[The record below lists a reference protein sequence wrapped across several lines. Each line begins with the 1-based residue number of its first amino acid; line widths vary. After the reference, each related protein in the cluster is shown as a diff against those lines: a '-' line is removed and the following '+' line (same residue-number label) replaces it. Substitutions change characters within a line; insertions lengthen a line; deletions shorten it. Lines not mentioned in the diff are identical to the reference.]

1 MAKNPAAKKVVLAC
15 LVAAGGAACLKAM
28 YDSWAR
34 GNFQEDLSS
43 AAFGLMDFVPGG
55 SEVKLLFTEGM
66 DKTVMVLF
74 IKDALYFS
82 PAWPIALVGDVLILS
97 IDLGGAYR
105 IQMQQQGLIDFFVY
119 NGEYDTS
126 GERPKFLRLK
136 LPAGTTV
143 EREALAKYLF
153 ETKALRYRH
162 TGKEYLMNDL
172 SAVSTDLLDKAFIPE
187 DPVTQQ
193 LRMAAE
199 QQLAAINHAEALG
212 AENVFSAT
220 AGFGRWLFGFETVCQ
235 KSEERWCKVF
245 GLLKRKIV
253 DRREIVKEKVMIPQL
268 IEMAEIKR
276 ATLAAVNET
285 EGKLDKLQSQIESLR
300 GSKLEVKLSAVVKK
314 QAEDIAASVRSDTTE
329 ERDMKSGKHWT
340 AAYDTYL
347 RIWNW
352 QRNVKTNIATKTG
365 WERASVLQFKWT
377 GDFADDERKSE
388 QSRRGFASALARI
401 TREITVIK
409 GSTPKTSDVIDKEAF
424 AIMSQVVFPW
434 RAALDEADK
443 DTADQGSTYFTE
455 YEVAVERVK
464 KLYAGSADFQA
475 RLDKGAEIR
484 KSNERLTLDR
494 STSFELRFNDP
505 VLANLYS
512 DGTLSV
518 KWFAALNGSFSPDD
532 TNLRTNFAPY
542 SPEPVKI
549 TVIVTRGGVDRA
561 KGSLSVTMNVAVP
574 GSFLEL
580 SLMPAKPK
588 PLDIAGIAASIPE
601 RFFGGKP
608 RFHYNW
614 TCNNCKVDN
623 YDRSRTAVTAP
634 KNGASSVVCELLVEG
649 ANGKSTILLRKELKF
664 DVSGAVKPTPTPT
677 PRVTPTPTPTPRATP
692 TPSPRVTPTPAA
704 TPGPI
709 PTPTPAATPIATP
722 TANPTAS
729 PTASPTPKPPTVD
742 EETEKKIRYFNC
754 LCRCY
759 SGWAGHIGVY
769 WDPEG
774 KVIPECESSGPCIGG
789 LGAFG
794 CTRRHSFGAPNEE
807 SKRCYE
813 GVYGAGTYDEAKA
826 DKMRREENKK
836 HAKPLTVKFNF
847 EKCPITAQLGE
858 TINFEATIGGGI
870 PPHKYTWTG
879 NGSAKDNKFIFADN
893 GKPGNQTVS
902 VTVTD
907 DEGDS
912 ATVSCTVIVEAMTVK
927 IELLDKENKISF
939 GESRS
944 FKATVMSGDKPAKGN
959 FYFLWQPH
967 PEIQFNP
974 FEYTGGSSTT
984 TKAVFNKV
992 GTTSVLVKAF
1002 TKEGDKVTPVG
1013 ESDEI
1018 AIEVAKPELELVFSP
1033 VKQLVAAEVKAKV
1046 TAKIPDR
1053 KAIDFRWELSQN
1065 GKLLGT
1071 SQDSSEITFAP
1082 QDLKPITVTVY
1093 GRIPVTG
1100 EDLGSKSATF
1110 TAFPP
1115 EIKVTVLGT
1124 EGPSPQVWKE
1134 GVGLVTVEKAI
1145 AIHQNVNLRVDVSP
1159 KIEDVRYQWSVN
1171 EDSHIVGSDISQAV
1185 RINRSQVGSC
1195 EASVIIKTKDG
1206 VELGRGTG
1214 TFSVTISQADID
1226 NGKKQGDVSGK
1237 LNEAK
1242 AMVQKGLLDEG
1253 ITTIDSVLAA
1263 APKSVEAKTLAAKWK
1278 KERTT
1283 VQGQLTKART
1293 LLGQN
1298 KFADATKE
1306 LNVAKALH
1314 PKYKPVVDL
1323 ENEIKDKMG
1332 KQDAALKDAIAS
1344 VRLANEAKDFKKA
1357 LSLAPQVRTGFKLT
1371 PANEAELKR
1380 YEDLARERETEKER
1394 RRGMLRQAEAKQNSG
1409 DYDGVVRDVDEIL
1422 KSFDTYWSSTIDSEP
1437 KTAESLKA
1445 EALKRKDRVN
1455 GLMMQVK
1462 AAAEA
1467 VKFDKKQLQLG
1478 LTNADE
1484 VLRTAPSHVDAA
1496 KYKAIIAD
1504 RLARGEK
1511 GAKADDAEAK
1521 GDTATA
1527 SGDHK
1532 SAIKAYDSAIK
1543 SNPNDAENYIKRGSS
1558 KLAVNDVKGALKDFD
1573 KGIELKPG
1581 VPAWHMKRAAT
1592 RDKAGDNAGA
1602 VSDYQSVII
1611 VEPRNMDALT
1621 ALAAVYVKTNN
1632 NAGLIDVYTRII
1644 NLEPGNARAYLARG
1658 MAYQASGSCPLAL
1671 RDFEKAIALDPR
1683 NSQAYNGHGECR
1695 EQGNDLKN
1703 AIKDYETAVKL
1714 DPSNAEAVANR
1725 DRLKLK
1731 TTPTPKPAAT
1741 PKPTPKPIPT
1751 PIRTP
1756 KPVPTPKPVS
1766 TPRPTPKPVATP
1778 RPTPKPSGTP
1788 SKIPSKI
1795 NIPGIGSI
1803 KIPGAKPTPTPP
1815 PTKTGSVPAGK
1826 ETHVLNNGNIYGVS
1840 NGPTSPTAFKVTG
1853 KWVLTYIQTYHW
1865 NNATG
1870 MSPGYISLTENSGT
1884 KYGPWRATGTPGQ
1897 GGVRNAY
1904 WEVRP
1909 NVVLPPGTYTIVDS
1923 SPATWSQNSQS
1934 GGKGFAVVKGYFAG
1948 SAQTSVGGTST
1959 PTPTPS
1965 KPPSTSVGNQSVTAI
1980 IENRSNMATH
1990 IFTAGESFGP
2000 GNKFAPGEKREVRVL
2015 SDFSGRIQFAA
2026 GRNGKVITTKVWAGT
2041 GGDASRYPRVIF
2053 DGSQLLIT
2061 TGLR

>member
-1 MAKNPAAKKVVLAC
+1 M
-15 LVAAGGAACLKAM
+15 
-28 YDSWAR
+28 
-34 GNFQEDLSS
+34 
-43 AAFGLMDFVPGG
+43 
-55 SEVKLLFTEGM
+55 
-66 DKTVMVLF
+66 
-74 IKDALYFS
+74 
-82 PAWPIALVGDVLILS
+82 
-97 IDLGGAYR
+97 
-105 IQMQQQGLIDFFVY
+105 
-119 NGEYDTS
+119 
-126 GERPKFLRLK
+126 
-136 LPAGTTV
+136 
-143 EREALAKYLF
+143 
-153 ETKALRYRH
+153 
-162 TGKEYLMNDL
+162 
-172 SAVSTDLLDKAFIPE
+172 
-187 DPVTQQ
+187 
-193 LRMAAE
+193 
-199 QQLAAINHAEALG
+199 
-212 AENVFSAT
+212 
-220 AGFGRWLFGFETVCQ
+220 
-235 KSEERWCKVF
+235 
-245 GLLKRKIV
+245 
-253 DRREIVKEKVMIPQL
+253 
-268 IEMAEIKR
+268 
-276 ATLAAVNET
+276 
-285 EGKLDKLQSQIESLR
+285 
-300 GSKLEVKLSAVVKK
+300 
-314 QAEDIAASVRSDTTE
+314 
-329 ERDMKSGKHWT
+329 
-340 AAYDTYL
+340 
-347 RIWNW
+347 
-352 QRNVKTNIATKTG
+352 
-365 WERASVLQFKWT
+365 
-377 GDFADDERKSE
+377 
-388 QSRRGFASALARI
+388 
-401 TREITVIK
+401 
-409 GSTPKTSDVIDKEAF
+409 
-424 AIMSQVVFPW
+424 
-434 RAALDEADK
+434 
-443 DTADQGSTYFTE
+443 
-455 YEVAVERVK
+455 
-464 KLYAGSADFQA
+464 
-475 RLDKGAEIR
+475 
-484 KSNERLTLDR
+484 
-494 STSFELRFNDP
+494 
-505 VLANLYS
+505 
-512 DGTLSV
+512 
-518 KWFAALNGSFSPDD
+518 
-532 TNLRTNFAPY
+532 
-542 SPEPVKI
+542 
-549 TVIVTRGGVDRA
+549 
-561 KGSLSVTMNVAVP
+561 
-574 GSFLEL
+574 
-580 SLMPAKPK
+580 
-588 PLDIAGIAASIPE
+588 
-601 RFFGGKP
+601 
-608 RFHYNW
+608 
-614 TCNNCKVDN
+614 
-623 YDRSRTAVTAP
+623 
-634 KNGASSVVCELLVEG
+634 
-649 ANGKSTILLRKELKF
+649 
-664 DVSGAVKPTPTPT
+664 
-677 PRVTPTPTPTPRATP
+677 
-692 TPSPRVTPTPAA
+692 
-704 TPGPI
+704 
-709 PTPTPAATPIATP
+709 
-722 TANPTAS
+722 
-729 PTASPTPKPPTVD
+729 
-742 EETEKKIRYFNC
+742 
-754 LCRCY
+754 
-759 SGWAGHIGVY
+759 
-769 WDPEG
+769 
-774 KVIPECESSGPCIGG
+774 
-789 LGAFG
+789 
-794 CTRRHSFGAPNEE
+794 
-807 SKRCYE
+807 
-813 GVYGAGTYDEAKA
+813 
-826 DKMRREENKK
+826 
-836 HAKPLTVKFNF
+836 
-847 EKCPITAQLGE
+847 
-858 TINFEATIGGGI
+858 
-870 PPHKYTWTG
+870 
-879 NGSAKDNKFIFADN
+879 
-893 GKPGNQTVS
+893 
-902 VTVTD
+902 
-907 DEGDS
+907 
-912 ATVSCTVIVEAMTVK
+912 
-927 IELLDKENKISF
+927 
-939 GESRS
+939 
-944 FKATVMSGDKPAKGN
+944 
-959 FYFLWQPH
+959 
-967 PEIQFNP
+967 
-974 FEYTGGSSTT
+974 
-984 TKAVFNKV
+984 
-992 GTTSVLVKAF
+992 
-1002 TKEGDKVTPVG
+1002 
-1013 ESDEI
+1013 
-1018 AIEVAKPELELVFSP
+1018 
-1033 VKQLVAAEVKAKV
+1033 
-1046 TAKIPDR
+1046 
-1053 KAIDFRWELSQN
+1053 
-1065 GKLLGT
+1065 
-1071 SQDSSEITFAP
+1071 
-1082 QDLKPITVTVY
+1082 
-1093 GRIPVTG
+1093 
-1100 EDLGSKSATF
+1100 
-1110 TAFPP
+1110 
-1115 EIKVTVLGT
+1115 
-1124 EGPSPQVWKE
+1124 
-1134 GVGLVTVEKAI
+1134 
-1145 AIHQNVNLRVDVSP
+1145 
-1159 KIEDVRYQWSVN
+1159 
-1171 EDSHIVGSDISQAV
+1171 
-1185 RINRSQVGSC
+1185 
-1195 EASVIIKTKDG
+1195 
-1206 VELGRGTG
+1206 
-1214 TFSVTISQADID
+1214 
-1226 NGKKQGDVSGK
+1226 
-1237 LNEAK
+1237 
-1242 AMVQKGLLDEG
+1242 
-1253 ITTIDSVLAA
+1253 
-1263 APKSVEAKTLAAKWK
+1263 
-1278 KERTT
+1278 
-1283 VQGQLTKART
+1283 QGQLTKART

-1394 RRGMLRQAEAKQNSG
+1394 RRGMLRQAEAKQNAG

-1714 DPSNAEAVANR
+1714 DPSNAEAIANR
-1725 DRLKLK
+1725 DRLKVK
-1731 TTPTPKPAAT
+1731 TTPTPKPVAT

-1870 MSPGYISLTENSGT
+1870 MSPGYISLTESSGT
-1884 KYGPWRATGTPGQ
+1884 KYGPWRATGLPGQ